1 MPNPKIFVKSFIAS
15 TILVFSVASW
25 AEVSRYEEP
34 IRYRRAVMTMVKRH
48 YEQVSAM
55 AKGKIPM
62 NRDELNRHASY
73 LEMLSRATIDGFVAG
88 SHEGDTKA
96 KPEIWQDWPRFR
108 TQVEKFQADATRLR
122 EVAKTGNPDAL
133 KGAVADMTRTCK
145 NCHDDYKQS
154 GLDR

>member
-25 AEVSRYEEP
+25 SEVTRYEEP

-62 NRDELNRHASY
+62 NRDELNRHAAY
-73 LEMLSRATIDGFVAG
+73 LEMLSRASIDGFVAG

-96 KPEIWQDWPRFR
+96 KSEIWQDWPRFR
-108 TQVEKFQADATRLR
+108 AQVEKFQADATRLK
-122 EVAKTGNPDAL
+122 EVARTGNPDAL
-133 KGAVADMTRTCK
+133 KSAVADMTRTCK

>member
-1 MPNPKIFVKSFIAS
+1 MLLRKIFSRSLIVSALLAFSAS
-15 TILVFSVASW
+15 LW

-73 LEMLSRATIDGFVAG
+73 LEMLSRASIDGFVAG

-108 TQVEKFQADATRLR
+108 AQIEKFQADASHLKEAAR
-122 EVAKTGNPDAL
+122 TGHPETL
-133 KGAVADMTRTCK
+133 KSAVADMTRTCK
-145 NCHDDYKQS
+145 TCHDDFKAS
-154 GLDR
+154 AL